1 MNFKISV
8 FNCRF
13 TLQQEKERRENTDM
27 LYKKIREQ
35 LRKKEEQ
42 YHKEVEMKQQLEIT
56 LRTLDMELKTVRNN
70 FNQVNSSL
78 VKILYF

>member
-8 FNCRF
+8 SNCRF
-13 TLQQEKERRENTDM
+13 TLRQEKERRENTDM
-27 LYKKIREQ
+27 LYKKVKEQ
-35 LRKKEEQ
+35 LIKTEEQ
-42 YHKEVEMKQQLEIT
+42 YHKEVEMKQLEIT